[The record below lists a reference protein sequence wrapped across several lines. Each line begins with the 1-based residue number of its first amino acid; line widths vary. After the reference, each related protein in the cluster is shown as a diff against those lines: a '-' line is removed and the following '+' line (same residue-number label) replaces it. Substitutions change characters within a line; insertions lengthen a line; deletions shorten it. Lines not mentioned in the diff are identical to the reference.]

1 MVEAAARATVAAKRA
16 YEPRLPRTQARTEA
30 EAGAADRRRR
40 RLGRRRRW
48 RLGRLSG
55 SVESFAA
62 HSRSK
67 RHPEGWQAKRRD
79 GNGKRASVLT
89 HLTTVQMR
97 DERFFVEVPG
107 HSDQCVRRP
116 VLRAFYAKS
125 RSRWVVDVV
134 CYGYS
139 NF

>member
-1 MVEAAARATVAAKRA
+1 M
-16 YEPRLPRTQARTEA
+16 
-30 EAGAADRRRR
+30 
-40 RLGRRRRW
+40 
-48 RLGRLSG
+48 
-55 SVESFAA
+55 ESFAA

-67 RHPEGWQAKRRD
+67 GHPEGWQAKRRD

-116 VLRAFYAKS
+116 VLRAFYATVALS
-125 RSRWVVDVV
+125 LGRRRRVLRV
-134 CYGYS
+134 
-139 NF
+139 F